1 MLRKLKVA
9 QAPAARL
16 TAIEAEGKFVEVG
29 VQMRRGDR
37 FLMVRA
43 PSV

>member
-1 MLRKLKVA
+1 MLQKSEEE
-9 QAPAARL
+9 QAPAAGM

-37 FLMVRA
+37 PLMGTV
-43 PSV
+43 